1 MENATHIND
10 FINSLPYPALCVDQ
24 DYMIKAYNR
33 KFAQIY
39 KSSIY
44 PKLDSPLGKILFFD
58 IPDNTDDA
66 PHEILSKHLNI
77 ENKTNLSLQTHDNEI
92 INVCAQTSNVEIKG
106 FENYKIVLLEP
117 LKELHE
123 SHKLTIYQNIFD
135 NLEHGIFVSI
145 FNDEDDGRHGQFIHV
160 NDVACKQLGYSH
172 DELLKLNA
180 RTLNPTSNLET
191 IKAIGRNL
199 KRDGE
204 TSLNAIHVGKDEKHH
219 SVNVTAKLI
228 TIDNSSYVLSIC
240 KYLHENHKEDEV
252 EHSRFGRLIELS
264 WDEIYAFNTKNL
276 RFNLA
281 NTGALDNLGYS
292 KHEIYQLKITDLLQ
306 DISENTFHRL
316 TQSLFDGDRSQVVLE
331 SVFKRKDE
339 TQYPVEIRIQLSH
352 SEVPPV
358 YLANVQDISIRK
370 ETEKNLVFLA
380 NHDSLTGLYNRNMFI
395 KKLKDSL
402 EMCNRSDSLM
412 AILFLDLDGFK
423 YINDTMGHD
432 IGDKLISRTAQQLL
446 KSVRNT
452 DSVARLGGDEF
463 TVILT
468 NIKHTTDI
476 TSIADKII
484 ENISEPCEIDGH
496 SIKTSCSIGITVYPF
511 ADSDNAYTLI
521 KQADTAMYQAK
532 ASGKNTY
539 TFYAATLA
547 KQAMDLRKLEDN
559 IKRAFDKKEFEVYYQ
574 SKVMLESR
582 KIYAAEALIRWPN
595 KKYPNISPADFIP
608 IMEKSNLITKVD
620 LWVLETTCKN
630 IKEWLKVYPDLII
643 SFNLS
648 AVHFRN
654 NTLVKDIKKIL
665 LRTGVSSR
673 NIEVEITEGVL
684 ISNADKAKTVLNKLK
699 KIGLSISLDD
709 FGSGYSS
716 LSYLKQLP
724 INCLKIDRSFV
735 MDLETNKD
743 SRVIIEAIINLAK
756 SLDLSVI
763 AEGIES
769 DTQANILTE
778 LKCYQGQGYLF
789 SKPCPADNFLELLQ
803 ADYK

>member
-1 MENATHIND
+1 MENAAHIND
-10 FINSLPYPALCVDQ
+10 FINSLPFPALCVDQ
-24 DYMIKAYNR
+24 HYMIKAYNR
-33 KFAQIY
+33 KFAHLY

-44 PKLDSPLGKILFFD
+44 PELDSPLGKILFLD
-58 IPDNTDDA
+58 IPDNTNNFSHD
-66 PHEILSKHLNI
+66 ILSKHLNI
-77 ENKTNLSLQTHDNEI
+77 ENRSNLSLQTHDNEL
-92 INVCAQTSNVEIKG
+92 INVCAQTNDIEIKG

-117 LKELHE
+117 LKELHD

-135 NLEHGIFVSI
+135 NLDHGIFVSI
-145 FNDEDDGRHGQFIHV
+145 FNDEDGGRHGQFIHV
-160 NDVACKQLGYSH
+160 NEVACNQLGYTH

-204 TSLNAIHVGKDEKHH
+204 TSMNAIHVGKDGKHH

-228 TIDNSSYVLSIC
+228 TIDTSSYVLSIC
-240 KYLHENHKEDEV
+240 KYLQENYKEDEV
-252 EHSRFGRLIELS
+252 DHSRFGRLIELS
-264 WDEIYAFNTKNL
+264 WDEIYAFDTKNL

-306 DISENTFHRL
+306 DISESTFHRL
-316 TQSLFDGDRSQVVLE
+316 TKSLLDGIRSQVVLE

-339 TQYPVEIRIQLSH
+339 TQYAVEIRIQLSH

-358 YLANVQDISIRK
+358 YLANVQDISLRK

-395 KKLKDSL
+395 KKLKDSI
-402 EMCNRSDSLM
+402 EMCKRSDSLI
-412 AILFLDLDGFK
+412 AIFFIDLDGFK

-432 IGDKLISRTAQQLL
+432 IGDKLITRTAQQLL

-468 NIKHTTDI
+468 NIKHTDDI

-484 ENISEPCEIDGH
+484 ENVSEPCEIDGH
-496 SIKTSCSIGITVYPF
+496 PIKTSCSIGITVYPF
-511 ADSDNAYTLI
+511 ADSDDAYTLI

-547 KQAMDLRKLEDN
+547 KQAMDLRELEDN
-559 IKRAFDKKEFEVYYQ
+559 IKQAFENKEFEVYYQ
-574 SKVMLESR
+574 SKVSLESR

-608 IMEKSNLITKVD
+608 IMEKSNFITKVD
-620 LWVLETTCKN
+620 LWVLETTCKK

-684 ISNADKAKTVLNKLK
+684 ISNADKAKTVLNELK
-699 KIGLSISLDD
+699 TLGLSISLDD

-735 MDLETNKD
+735 MDLENNKD
-743 SRVIIEAIINLAK
+743 SRVIIEAIINLAN

-778 LKCYQGQGYLF
+778 LRCYQGQGYLF
-789 SKPCPADNFLELLQ
+789 SKPCPADSFLEQLQ